1 MNQFEYIV
9 TEEDKDLDV
18 KGVLRRKFDF
28 SARMRTKIKRDKL
41 VYLNGKQTDGWL
53 PVQPGDVVTIRL
65 PQETS
70 NFIPEDIPIS
80 IVYEDGSLL
89 IINKQP
95 GLVVHPTKGHANH
108 TLANGIMKYM
118 LDSGQSYK
126 IRFMN
131 RLDMD
136 TSGLVAV
143 AKNSHCQASFMK
155 QSQAGLVEKGYLAI
169 VKGLI
174 PSDTGTIDLPIG
186 QPDPERV
193 ERAVTKDG
201 APSLTH
207 YKVLERFSAGYSL
220 VELALETGRTHQIR
234 VHLSHI
240 GYPIVS
246 DHLYGETNPFLIE
259 RQALHASRLSLSHPV
274 TGKPLQFEAALPD
287 DMEQLLG
294 QLRGKKSA
302 VISDHIPPAY

>member
-1 MNQFEYIV
+1 MSQFKYIV

-18 KGVLRRKFDF
+18 KGVLRHKFDF
-28 SARMRTKIKRDKL
+28 SARTRGKIKREKL
-41 VYLNGKQTDGWL
+41 VYLNGEQTAGWL
-53 PVQPGDVVTIRL
+53 PVKTGDVITIEFPR
-65 PQETS
+65 ETS

-80 IVYEDGSLL
+80 IVYEDDSLL
-89 IINKQP
+89 IVNKQP
-95 GLVVHPTKGHANH
+95 GLVVHPTKGHSNH

-118 LDSGQSYK
+118 LDSGQNYK

-155 QSQAGLVEKGYLAI
+155 QSQAGLVEKRYLAI
-169 VKGLI
+169 VKGLVE
-174 PSDTGTIDLPIG
+174 SDTGTIDLPVG

-193 ERAVTKDG
+193 ERAVVEGG

-207 YKVLERFSAGYSL
+207 YKVVERFRAGFSL

-234 VHLSHI
+234 VHMAHI

-259 RQALHASRLSLSHPV
+259 RQALHAFRLGLSHPV
-274 TGKPLQFEAALPD
+274 TGKPVTFEAPLPQ
-287 DMEQLLG
+287 DMETLLEK
-294 QLRGKKSA
+294 LR
-302 VISDHIPPAY
+302 